1 MRGRLPMQSRVA
13 LDVQRQRWAQV
24 HLPWLIR
31 IREAGAQWWVRAAR
45 WADCLR
51 LPGLVVAL
59 SLPLACRPGDDQ
71 GTHLAA
77 DPSPSARPDSPLA
90 LHGPIAVI
98 GNDDTGGPGLLSG
111 VVSALFARHGE
122 IVVADA
128 GAGTLRLFDSTG
140 GLLRTVGGR
149 GSGPGEF
156 GILMEVVRC
165 TDGSFV
171 ARDLGTKLVSYN
183 ERLERIDE
191 YARGSDLTD
200 ATLLGCDTPRTVLA
214 LREGDGRVPAARGL
228 VRLPAYVVRA
238 DPYATRRDT
247 IVTLAGSE
255 VYFSRRGPY
264 FLDVPLGARA
274 RAVVADGRLVAGVS
288 DHDSLTVIPLDGS
301 PRRAIAHGLSR
312 PTIRKG
318 DFAHALSERL
328 AAIPF
333 PSTRKIVAPIGSE
346 IPHPE
351 RFPYWD
357 ALTADDSGRIWLRT
371 FERFDSSDRT
381 WRLFVPGSATN
392 VSVRLPADLQVTEI
406 SRGAL
411 LGVQRDSTGDERVS
425 LFRLGNP

>member
-1 MRGRLPMQSRVA
+1 MLSGVA
-13 LDVQRQRWAQV
+13 LDVQRQLGAHV
-24 HLPWLIR
+24 HLPGLIKP
-31 IREAGAQWWVRAAR
+31 REWVAPGHGRATSSR
-45 WADCLR
+45 HGLR
-51 LPGLVVAL
+51 LAGLVVAL
-59 SLPLACRPGDDQ
+59 SLSVACRPGDDQ
-71 GTHLAA
+71 GTHRDA
-77 DPSPSARPDSPLA
+77 DASPRARPDSLLA

-98 GNDDTGGPGLLSG
+98 GSDEPDGPGLLSG
-111 VVSALFARHGE
+111 VVSALFARRGE

-140 GLLRTVGGR
+140 ALLRTVGGR

-191 YARGSDLTD
+191 FARGTDLTD
-200 ATLLGCDTPRTVLA
+200 ATLLGCVTPRTVLA
-214 LREGDGRVPAARGL
+214 LREGDGRVPASRGL

-247 IVTLAGSE
+247 IVTLAGSD

-274 RAVVADGRLVAGVS
+274 RATVAGERLVAGVS
-288 DHDSLTVIPLDGS
+288 DHDSLAVIPLDGS
-301 PRRAIAHGLSR
+301 KRREIAHGLSR
-312 PTIRKG
+312 STIRQG

-328 AAIPF
+328 AEIPF
-333 PSTRKIVAPIGSE
+333 PSTRKIVAPIGDE
-346 IPHPE
+346 IPHPA

-357 ALTADDSGRIWLRT
+357 ALTADDAGRIWLRT
-371 FERFDSSDRT
+371 FEGFDSGDRT
-381 WRLFVPGSATN
+381 WRLFVPGGAISVA
-392 VSVRLPADLQVTEI
+392 VRLPADLQVTDI
-406 SRGAL
+406 ARGAL
-411 LGVQRDSTGDERVS
+411 LGVQRDSTGGERVA
-425 LFRLGNP
+425 LFRLGSP